1 MEQEPGQEPESDGP
15 AGPQPPSDSSYP
27 GDTGSPR
34 RDASSPG
41 SAGADADAGA
51 GAEGESVFGPW
62 DGLEGTLGAAREREE
77 LLAGFAPGGV
87 WDQHRPGPELA
98 AAVARAAGPDW
109 RCGLA
114 TGPEL
119 VGLLRATAAL
129 QSWSGAGLLGV
140 IRALIRDDDPA
151 FLGRS
156 RHGDLPDEW
165 DESLVHEIALALAVS
180 APSAGRTTRAAWEL
194 GARLPGVELLLR
206 DGTLDLPRAR
216 LVAEVFA
223 ELSDEDAARA
233 EELLLPRLAEPPRK
247 TYTQV
252 ERIATAIAAEVDP
265 GLAGRRRRAAERHLS
280 RVVMF
285 REPAGTAALAGRDLP
300 ADETLAAFAR
310 VSARAQVYKESGAF
324 RGEGMDRLRA
334 TAYLDILNEIA
345 AADRIAYGRLIP
357 ETAPADADA
366 AADSAP
372 ADCRPT
378 ATPPPETATH
388 PMPRTPTHASTAT
401 PLTATPQRRCRRC
414 LARHGRPGRV
424 RLPLRRVRRPVR
436 AARRRRLPGR

>member
-1 MEQEPGQEPESDGP
+1 
-15 AGPQPPSDSSYP
+15 
-27 GDTGSPR
+27 
-34 RDASSPG
+34 
-41 SAGADADAGA
+41 
-51 GAEGESVFGPW
+51 
-62 DGLEGTLGAAREREE
+62 
-77 LLAGFAPGGV
+77 GG
-87 WDQHRPGPELA
+87 ELA
-98 AAVARAAGPDW
+98 PAVARAAGPDW

-119 VGLLRATAAL
+119 VGLLQAMASL

-165 DESLVHEIALALAVS
+165 DDSLVHEIALALAVS

-194 GARLPGVELLLR
+194 GARLPGVGLLLR
-206 DGTLDLPRAR
+206 DGTLDLPRAK

-223 ELSDEDAARA
+223 ELSDENAARA

-252 ERIATAIAAEVDP
+252 ERLATAIAAEVDP
-265 GLAGRRRRAAERHLS
+265 ELAERRRRAAERHLS

-310 VSARAQVYKESGAF
+310 VNARAQVYKDSGAF

-345 AADRIAYGRLIP
+345 ATDRIAYGRLIP
-357 ETAPADADA
+357 ETAPDDADA
-366 AADSAP
+366 RDGDGAAPDAADAGPGPAGAP
-372 ADCRPT
+372 PDGDASNGAAPDAPDDTAGRGGSDCPCGECDGRC
-378 ATPPPETATH
+378 APPDDGDFPDDDDFPDDGE
-388 PMPRTPTHASTAT
+388 PDDGEPDDGPGGGSPRGGGQPPA
-401 PLTATPQRRCRRC
+401 PG
-414 LARHGRPGRV
+414 GRGGP
-424 RLPLRRVRRPVR
+424 
-436 AARRRRLPGR
+436 